1 MTLIIFK
8 KAGFLICLKMPV
20 NLIQY
25 RWEVGAFNKIIICFD
40 KDTNENIRFQR
51 LNMNTKTPLELSH
64 KADFP

>member
-1 MTLIIFK
+1 
-8 KAGFLICLKMPV
+8 MPV

-40 KDTNENIRFQR
+40 KDTNENMRFQR